1 MTIPQSVIDEVS
13 RRVRIEDVVGDY
25 VQLKPKGDR
34 LWGLSPF
41 KPEKTPSFSVQPD
54 RGLYYCFA
62 TNQGGTV
69 FTFVMQMEGIP
80 FPEAV
85 RRLAARVGVQVEEE
99 GPENRRDRALR
110 ELLGRT
116 AKAFHYLLT
125 EDKRGRPALEYARSR
140 GIGDAAISSFQL
152 GYAPDDPRWLQHFLR
167 SKGFSSDF
175 LSESGLFSRRYPDRS
190 LFVGRLIF
198 PIADRSGTV
207 LGFGGR
213 SIDGREPKYLNSPE
227 TPVYRK
233 KEHLFGLSIALPEI
247 RRARRAILVEGYL
260 DVIALHQAGVPLAV
274 APLGTAFTVQQAR
287 ALSRIAGTLV
297 LMLDSDS
304 AGQAATIRSMSAA
317 LEAGLDC
324 QVISMPP
331 GQDPA
336 DLALSQGS
344 QALQELV
351 YSPEHVVD
359 YLARRVADR
368 SDGRTVSSALEELVF
383 PVVRSM
389 QSAVDQ
395 EQALRRL
402 ADQSGFDPDSVKL
415 DFRKQTGE
423 RPRRDTGSVVSAPAT
438 GLTRRS
444 ADQPV
449 DSEMDL
455 RLMLA
460 VAAEPSRFKRL
471 RGEVEA
477 EQIEGDEARDLFLM
491 MEELYRSGE
500 LNRESIGARL
510 AADERDQLL
519 RRLASGEFDRT
530 QQDFVDAG
538 SRRIRMRTLQRQTRS
553 VEAQIRQVE
562 ANAPV
567 DAARHRSL
575 LEEKIYLDRAL
586 NDLKDRTHERSSQ

>member
-1 MTIPQSVIDEVS
+1 MAIPQSVIDEVS

-25 VQLKPKGDR
+25 VQLKARGDR

-41 KPEKTPSFSVQPD
+41 KSEKTPSFSVNPE

-69 FTFVMQMEGIP
+69 FTFLMQMEGIS

-85 RRLAARVGVQVEEE
+85 RRLAARVGVSVEEE
-99 GPENRRDRALR
+99 GPEAQRDGALR

-116 AKAFHYLLT
+116 ATAFHYLLMQ
-125 EDKRGRPALEYARSR
+125 DPRGKPALEYAHSR
-140 GIGDAAISSFQL
+140 GLNSESLEAFQL
-152 GYAPDDPRWLQHFLR
+152 GFAPDEPGWLAGFLR
-167 SKGFSSDF
+167 GKGYSADF
-175 LSESGLFSRRYPDRS
+175 LAESGLFSRRYPDRS
-190 LFVGRLIF
+190 LFVGRLVF
-198 PIADRSGTV
+198 PITDRAGAV

-233 KEHLFGLSIALPEI
+233 KEQLFGLHLALPEI
-247 RRARRAILVEGYL
+247 RKSRRAILVEGYL
-260 DVIALHQAGVPLAV
+260 DVIALHQAGIPLAV
-274 APLGTAFTVQQAR
+274 APLGTAFTPQQAK
-287 ALSRIAGTLV
+287 ALSRVAATLD
-297 LMLDSDS
+297 LMLDADS
-304 AGQAATIRSMSAA
+304 AGQAATIKSITAA
-317 LEAGLDC
+317 LKAGLDC
-324 QVISMPP
+324 HIITMAP
-331 GQDPA
+331 GRDPA
-336 DLALSQGS
+336 DIAMDQGS

-351 YSPEHVVD
+351 YSAEDVVD
-359 YLARRVADR
+359 YLARRIADR
-368 SDGRTVSSALEELVF
+368 SDGRTVSSALDELVF

-402 ADQSGFDPDSVKL
+402 SDQAGLDPDSVKY
-415 DFRKQTGE
+415 DFRQQTGE
-423 RPRRDTGSVVSAPAT
+423 RPRRVTGSDVSVP
-438 GLTRRS
+438 GPGPQRRER
-444 ADQPV
+444 ANPP

-460 VAAEPSRFKRL
+460 VAVEPGRFKRL
-471 RGEVEA
+471 RAGIEA
-477 EQIEGDEARDLFLM
+477 EEIEGEDARGLFLM

-500 LNRESIGARL
+500 LTQGSIGARL
-510 AADERDQLL
+510 ASEEQDQLL
-519 RRLASGEFDRT
+519 QRLASGEFDRI
-530 QQDFVDAG
+530 QQDFVESG
-538 SRRIRMRTLQRQTRS
+538 SRRIRMRSFQRQMRS

-562 ANAPV
+562 ANSPR

-586 NDLKDRTHERSSQ
+586 NDLKDRTNERSSQ